1 MGTVRQEVARIEENV
16 ANAYAAAAIKGA
28 ILPASETIANLANT
42 INTIQSATDLN
53 DSVCGYESYLSKVT
67 CGGGCVQNNIPAPS
81 QPSNVICNNGEI
93 RFNKRDVPVGYTPLS
108 YLESTGT
115 QAILTNYMPLGDD
128 TIEVDY
134 KLTNLSQGGDKFII
148 GSRPSTSAENVGFWV
163 ETYGAT
169 NTWYVRYGSPSAVNN
184 SYQSSDESG
193 TFSITKNVFKINGVT
208 RLAPAYEGDPVYPMS
223 IFARRN
229 RNDTAWAG
237 AYIQISNVRVYGSDN
252 ALKHNYIPVKNSS
265 NVLGMYDTV
274 YGQFFSNVGSGDFTS
289 GQELHRIPD
298 NLEILD
304 KVYFTG
310 SPYSHEGG
318 TDYSNQILTSLNLN
332 DVDSPT
338 KATDWMNVKIEIDAK
353 AYNQTMGYPTPSGLT
368 SYSVLFYQTGV
379 LGYGVNNYL
388 GGSLRIGYADSDT
401 NASKISTLTYRQN
414 TYASQTNNNE
424 HRCLYSMDFANS
436 NLSVYDKETNSYI
449 VNDSITVTNYE
460 IPEVNTDPMSLII
473 GATATSTS
481 APKMYLYE
489 VKVTRTTDN
498 KILYHGVPAMDYNTG
513 LCGLFDFVSGNFDQ
527 ESGGTA
533 RLVPG
538 NVVKPIYNIIGT
550 QERIEDIT
558 GNISTVS
565 NLLALDSTVIDTQE
579 LKEGVI
585 NRQVGIKVLN
595 GTETWEYTNQ
605 GTYGNSTFASTDAIT
620 DRDYTKRFAYCTHFQ
635 NTESTSDLT
644 TNGKMFLG
652 VSSQKINFCNTS
664 VTTPADFADWLK
676 AQYNAGTPVIILYP
690 LTTDVD
696 IEVPAQNQLQHTPLT
711 QITGSISNL
720 PIDSYKVIQKR
731 TIDVTGKFTNI
742 EHIDKNSFFNLF
754 QYGYCSG
761 ITFIWDDN
769 VSQFRQKTYG
779 DLEFTNLKS
788 MSLNASM
795 NGAFACT
802 AITSASFPALTDFEG
817 SVAPYGETAT
827 GAPFQNAFNN
837 ANSLASLSF
846 GALQTIPSGND
857 YLFYKI
863 TSNCGSLTT
872 ISYPLLEAILC
883 QRAFGYAFNGAGVV
897 SVTFPNLKFIDGYY
911 TFDNAFANCTYLQT
925 VSFPSLG
932 IPYLA
937 PGFPLPQV
945 SIGTYTF
952 QNAFSGCGNLTEI
965 HFRANIQSQIEAQ
978 AGYSTK
984 WGATNAT
991 IYFDL

>member
-28 ILPASETIANLANT
+28 ILPASETIANLAST

-53 DSVCGYESYLSKVT
+53 DSVCGYEPYLSKVT
-67 CGGGCVQNNIPAPS
+67 CGGGCVQNNIPTPS
-81 QPSNVICNNGEI
+81 QPSNIICNNGEI
-93 RFNKRDVPVGYTPLS
+93 RFN
-108 YLESTGT
+108 
-115 QAILTNYMPLGDD
+115 
-128 TIEVDY
+128 
-134 KLTNLSQGGDKFII
+134 
-148 GSRPSTSAENVGFWV
+148 
-163 ETYGAT
+163 
-169 NTWYVRYGSPSAVNN
+169 VR
-184 SYQSSDESG
+184 
-193 TFSITKNVFKINGVT
+193 
-208 RLAPAYEGDPVYPMS
+208 
-223 IFARRN
+223 
-229 RNDTAWAG
+229 
-237 AYIQISNVRVYGSDN
+237 SN
-252 ALKHNYIPVKNSS
+252 
-265 NVLGMYDTV
+265 
-274 YGQFFSNVGSGDFTS
+274 
-289 GQELHRIPD
+289 IPD

-304 KVYFTG
+304 KLYFTG
-310 SPYSHEGG
+310 SQYSHGGVGEPYS
-318 TDYSNQILTSLNLN
+318 NIIKTSLNLN
-332 DVDSPT
+332 DLTSAT
-338 KATDWMNVKIEIDAK
+338 RATDWMNVKIEIDAK
-353 AYNQTMGYPTPSGLT
+353 VYNQNETHDYPVGNRSNLLFMDGAKGLDSKT
-368 SYSVLFYQTGV
+368 Y
-379 LGYGVNNYL
+379 
-388 GGSLRIGYADSDT
+388 GGSLAVCYSD
-401 NASKISTLTYRQN
+401 NPSHQSQFFTY
-414 TYASQTNNNE
+414 TYIDHAAYHSATNNE
-424 HRCLYSMDFANS
+424 HRCLYTMNFSNS
-436 NLSVYDKETNSYI
+436 TVSVYDKEESDYLLNT
-449 VNDSITVTNYE
+449 SINISKTYGE
-460 IPEVNTDPMSLII
+460 IPEVTTTPLNVYI
-473 GATATSTS
+473 GGTITGAYVNA
-481 APKMYLYE
+481 AKMYLYS
-489 VKVTRTTDN
+489 VKVTRLTDN
-498 KILYHGVPAMDYNTG
+498 VVLYDGIPAMDYNTG
-513 LCGLFDFVSGNFDQ
+513 KCGLFDSVSGNFDV
-527 ESGGTA
+527 ESDGTA
-533 RLVPG
+533 SLIAGDVI
-538 NVVKPIYNIIGT
+538 NPIYNTIGT
-550 QERIEDIT
+550 REQIQDVVNNT
-558 GNISTVS
+558 SSVL
-565 NLLALDSTVIDTQE
+565 NLLALDSTVIDTQK
-579 LKEGVI
+579 LKEGII

-595 GTETWEYTNQ
+595 GTETWGYTNQ
-605 GTYGNSTFASTDAIT
+605 GTYGNSTFASTDAII

-664 VTTPADFADWLK
+664 FTTPTDFASWLST
-676 AQYNAGTPVIILYP
+676 QYNAGTPVIILYP
-690 LTTDVD
+690 LTNDVD
-696 IEVPAQNQLQHTPLT
+696 IKVPAQNQLQHTPLT

-754 QYGYCSG
+754 QYGYSSG

-795 NGAFACT
+795 NGAFAYT

-817 SVAPYGETAT
+817 SVAAYGETTT

-837 ANSLASLSF
+837 ANSLVSLSF

-863 TSNCGSLTT
+863 TSNCYSLTT

-897 SVTFPNLKFIDGYY
+897 SVTFPSLKFIDGYY
-911 TFDNAFANCTYLQT
+911 TFDNAFANCPYLQT

-937 PGFPLPQV
+937 PGFPQPQI

-952 QNAFSGCGNLTEI
+952 QNAFSGCTALTEI
-965 HFRANIQSQIEAQ
+965 HFRADVQSRIEAQ